1 MADSKGGVQAVGWL
15 SRDNAASVVTSF
27 DGRRKVKF
35 GTFRTLRAQDYK
47 AFGLEL
53 SGSRRGAKKPYLR
66 MVVVG

>member
-1 MADSKGGVQAVGWL
+1 MAK
-15 SRDNAASVVTSF
+15 RDNAASVVTSL
-27 DGRRKVKF
+27 DGRKKVKF